1 MNVKLIAMN
10 LIRHIGDQVS
20 DLGQPIDEL
29 SGFAALISAP
39 SEQIADSIF
48 EELMERGLITVGN
61 INKLMDGTIFMH
73 VNLGLDGWEKYEEEK
88 RGDFDGNYG
97 FIAMK
102 FNDDEL
108 DEFVCDVV
116 KPAIREQLGIDLI
129 DLRDVEQAGII
140 DDIMRVKIR
149 DAKFV
154 LADLTHDNHGAYWEA
169 GYAEGLGKPVI
180 YICKKE
186 KFETARTHFDV
197 NHCTTVSWSIDD
209 AGGFCDRLI
218 ATLRRSLKL

>member
-1 MNVKLIAMN
+1 MNAKLLAMN
-10 LIRHIGDQVS
+10 LIRYIGDQVS
-20 DLGQPIDEL
+20 ESGQPIYQL
-29 SGFAALISAP
+29 SEVAALIAAP
-39 SEQIADSIF
+39 SEEIADSIF
-48 EELMERGLITVGN
+48 EELTERGLITVGN
-61 INKLMDGTIFMH
+61 INKLMDGTVFMH
-73 VNLGLDGWEKYEEEK
+73 VNLGLDGWERYEEEK
-88 RGDFDGNYG
+88 HGGFDGNYG

-102 FNDDEL
+102 FTDDEL
-108 DEFVCDVV
+108 DGFVRDVV

-129 DLRDVEQAGII
+129 DLRDVEQAGIV

-180 YICKKE
+180 YTCKKE
-186 KFETARTHFDV
+186 KFENASTHFDV

>member
-1 MNVKLIAMN
+1 MNAKLLAMN
-10 LIRHIGDQVS
+10 LIRYIGDQVS
-20 DLGQPIDEL
+20 ESGQPIYQL
-29 SGFAALISAP
+29 SEVAALIAAP
-39 SEQIADSIF
+39 SEEIADSIF
-48 EELMERGLITVGN
+48 EELTEQGLITVGN
-61 INKLMDGTIFMH
+61 INKLMDGTVFMH
-73 VNLGLDGWEKYEEEK
+73 VNLGLDGWERYEEEK
-88 RGDFDGNYG
+88 HGGFDGNYG

-102 FNDDEL
+102 FTDDEL
-108 DEFVCDVV
+108 DGFVRDVV

-129 DLRDVEQAGII
+129 DLRDVEQAGIV

-180 YICKKE
+180 YTCKKE
-186 KFETARTHFDV
+186 KFENASTHFDV

-209 AGGFCDRLI
+209 ASGFCDRLI

>member
-1 MNVKLIAMN
+1 MADFVSPAIQAMD
-10 LIRHIGDQVS
+10 LIRQIGDRVS
-20 DLGQPIDEL
+20 QSGEPIGQFPGGGEFSVQLINEL
-29 SGFAALISAP
+29 V
-39 SEQIADSIF
+39 EH
-48 EELMERGLITVGN
+48 GLVKVANDVRTF
-61 INKLMDGTIFMH
+61 DGTTFMG
-73 VNLGLDGWEKYEEEK
+73 VNLTLEGWEQYEQEK
-88 RGDFDGNYG
+88 LGEFEGNYG

-108 DEFVCDVV
+108 DGFVRDVV
-116 KPAIREQLGIDLI
+116 KPAIREQLGVDLI

-140 DDIMRVKIR
+140 DDVMRVKIR

-186 KFETARTHFDV
+186 KFENASTHFDV
-197 NHCTTVSWSIDD
+197 NHCTTVSWSIDE